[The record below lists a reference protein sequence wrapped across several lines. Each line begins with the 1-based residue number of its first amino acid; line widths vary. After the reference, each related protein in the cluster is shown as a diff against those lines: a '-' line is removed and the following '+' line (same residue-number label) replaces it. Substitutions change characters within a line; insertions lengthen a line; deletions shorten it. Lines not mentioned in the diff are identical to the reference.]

1 MYIIYIYT
9 VGTRSFRLI
18 GNFLLE
24 RFPFIWAARRLNN
37 VAAAATLVITHTRA
51 RDFSPRDPHRQFL
64 ALSPHGSATTSS
76 VLPSLSLLPYPPLVL
91 SPPCL
96 HCHIYIYNSIIRL
109 YSGVAVSVS
118 CCICVGREV
127 HIIIYI
133 RCTIIQPA
141 DMSPLYIY
149 IRRWRAANN
158 VFVTASCAR
167 IQQQHVMIIY
177 I

>member
-1 MYIIYIYT
+1 VGGARALTTIRETLRTAAVAAEERSERAFNVYIYIYT

-76 VLPSLSLLPYPPLVL
+76 VLPFLSLPYPPR
-91 SPPCL
+91 SFFIA
-96 HCHIYIYNSIIRL
+96 IYIYNTLI
-109 YSGVAVSVS
+109 
-118 CCICVGREV
+118 
-127 HIIIYI
+127 
-133 RCTIIQPA
+133 
-141 DMSPLYIY
+141 
-149 IRRWRAANN
+149 
-158 VFVTASCAR
+158 
-167 IQQQHVMIIY
+167 
-177 I
+177 